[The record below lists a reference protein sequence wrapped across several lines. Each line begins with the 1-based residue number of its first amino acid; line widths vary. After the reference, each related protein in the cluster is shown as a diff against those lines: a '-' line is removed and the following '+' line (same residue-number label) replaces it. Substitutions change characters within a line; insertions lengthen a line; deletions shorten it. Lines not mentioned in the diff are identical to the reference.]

1 MESVAALAA
10 LAADRFTIDGVE
22 CNYRLGAMAPLV
34 TTAALAGSPLA
45 QSVCDQAARS
55 VAIGIRL
62 VGTAFKLERVPFALI
77 GGSARS
83 GYMQQAVAESLRPS
97 GGRYEAV
104 APALPPV
111 AGAVLMALSQCGRA
125 GDELATCLE
134 QSLPAEAWPGG
145 DVPTPV

>member
-1 MESVAALAA
+1 MKQRRRFVAAQTFGL
-10 LAADRFTIDGVE
+10 DRSNGRVI
-22 CNYRLGAMAPLV
+22 PL
-34 TTAALAGSPLA
+34 
-45 QSVCDQAARS
+45 C
-55 VAIGIRL
+55 
-62 VGTAFKLERVPFALI
+62 
-77 GGSARS
+77 S

-145 DVPTPV
+145 DVPAPV